1 MKPIRAVA
9 TILLACSIFSCS
21 IFNCEASVRPP
32 QARNK
37 ISREQASAAIRQS
50 AYEMMKAFLTV
61 DARTF
66 KQRASRRTLQ
76 LVTLVFEAARVDP
89 KFQDELRTARITN
102 PEEFLTYFL
111 QGMANRYLQSV
122 PLSPEAAAR
131 KAVDASVIS
140 FVNDSEA
147 KILVG
152 DSEFAGAKLVAKE
165 WKIDLTETL
174 RKPVLK
180 EITDPVMRAKIAS
193 L

>member
-9 TILLACSIFSCS
+9 AAAILLGCSIFSS
-21 IFNCEASVRPP
+21 EAAVRQP

-37 ISREQASAAIRQS
+37 ISREQASIAIRQS

-89 KFQDELRTARITN
+89 KFQDELRNARITN
-102 PEEFLTYFL
+102 PDEFLTYFL
-111 QGMANRYLQSV
+111 QGMANRYLQSI

-131 KAVDASVIS
+131 KAVDAAVIS

-147 KILVG
+147 RILVN

-180 EITDPVMRAKIAS
+180 EINDPVMRAKIAS